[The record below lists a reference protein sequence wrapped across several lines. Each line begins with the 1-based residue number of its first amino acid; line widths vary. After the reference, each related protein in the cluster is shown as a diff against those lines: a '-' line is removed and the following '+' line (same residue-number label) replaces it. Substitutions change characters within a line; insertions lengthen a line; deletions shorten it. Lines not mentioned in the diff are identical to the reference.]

1 MIEEISK
8 IGNGVMIDN
17 VWTWFTDLGYKG
29 SVSVRNPD
37 SGNSN
42 ASGMFTSKANTPDDD
57 IFIHEALYEMDPDH
71 QAGGRQGSTRLGER
85 GVPRRDRGDFVRRSP
100 RRHPGKAG
108 RRHTRRPRPPQGS
121 HGARIRGRGEVRIQ
135 ARRPDIG
142 IKKLWGGE

>member
-42 ASGMFTSKANTPDDD
+42 ASGIFTSKANTPDDD
-57 IFIHEALYEMDPDH
+57 IFIHEALYEMDPDYTVVAVIK
-71 QAGGRQGSTRLGER
+71 QAGDKAARDWANAAFPDGIEEISFEGRPEDIQERLDAAILGGLAHR
-85 GVPRRDRGDFVRRSP
+85 KVLMVRES
-100 RRHPGKAG
+100 
-108 RRHTRRPRPPQGS
+108 
-121 HGARIRGRGEVRIQ
+121 GAVVKFGYKPEDLI
-135 ARRPDIG
+135 
-142 IKKLWGGE
+142 

>member
-57 IFIHEALYEMDPDH
+57 IFIHEALYEMDPDYTVVAVIK
-71 QAGGRQGSTRLGER
+71 QAGDKAARDWANAAFPDGIEEISFEGR
-85 GVPRRDRGDFVRRSP
+85 P
-100 RRHPGKAG
+100 
-108 RRHTRRPRPPQGS
+108 RRPRPPQGS
-121 HGARIRGRGEVRIQ
+121 HGARIRSRSKVRIQ

-142 IKKLWGGE
+142 IKKLWGE